1 MKYQHREQG
10 DDRCSHPK
18 CRRSLDI
25 TYLAGATPLNPDYGV
40 QLCDDHHEG
49 FCELLR
55 SAVSSLRETHDS
67 QGDRVHCDL
76 CNQYP
81 AELSV
86 DTDEEGLSVCSNCAK
101 PDPKRISVK
110 SFVEGM
116 WS

>member
-49 FCELLR
+49 FCKQLR
-55 SAVSSLRETHDS
+55 SA
-67 QGDRVHCDL
+67 
-76 CNQYP
+76 
-81 AELSV
+81 EL
-86 DTDEEGLSVCSNCAK
+86 TEEPEFNEIVT
-101 PDPKRISVK
+101 PTSVK